1 MGSDLLVALMID
13 FFVHKPSTSSVFDA
27 LKNPDHALVIKDLCV
42 SYRNHLALESVSG
55 DIAKGS
61 LTAIVGPNGGGKST
75 FLKSLMGFVP
85 STRGSIQI
93 SQDFEQSI
101 AYLPQQSEIDKT
113 FPLTVRDV
121 VALGNCQHQGFFKAF
136 PASDQDEIN
145 HHIKEVGMTGF
156 GHKNLSTLSGG
167 QFQRVL
173 FARLAMQEGDL
184 ILLDEP
190 FTSIDGY
197 TVIDLMKII
206 KKWHKQGK
214 TILVVCHDLELVHEH
229 FPKTLFLAR
238 KVIGWGNTHEV
249 LTAENLRRATRI
261 AHNLDTLTHSDLNG
275 GHENEGA

>member
-1 MGSDLLVALMID
+1 MSQFLN
-13 FFVHKPSTSSVFDA
+13 KPGASSVSHD
-27 LKNPDHALVIKDLCV
+27 LDRPDCALVINDLSV
-42 SYRNHLALESVSG
+42 TYRTQLALEGISG
-55 DIAKGS
+55 QINKGT

-75 FLKSLMGFVP
+75 FLKSVMNFVP
-85 STRGSIQI
+85 ASAGTIQI
-93 SQDFEQSI
+93 SKDYKKSI

-136 PASDQDEIN
+136 PQADQSDIDRHLQ
-145 HHIKEVGMTGF
+145 EVGMKGF

-229 FPKTLFLAR
+229 FPQTLFLAR
-238 KVIGWGNTHEV
+238 KVIGWGKTQEV

-261 AHNLDTLTHSDLNG
+261 AHNMDTNVHPNLSGDAG
-275 GHENEGA
+275 QEE

>member
-1 MGSDLLVALMID
+1 MID
-13 FFVHKPSTSSVFDA
+13 FFLDKPSASSVSHD
-27 LKNPDHALVIKDLCV
+27 LNHPDHALVVKDLSV
-42 SYRNHLALESVSG
+42 AYRTHLALEKVSG
-55 DIAKGS
+55 YITKGS

-75 FLKSLMGFVP
+75 FLKTLMNFVP
-85 STRGSIQI
+85 SSAGTIQI
-93 SQDFEQSI
+93 SQDYEKSI

-136 PASDQDEIN
+136 QPSGQSDIDR
-145 HHIKEVGMTGF
+145 HIKEVGMSGF

-229 FPKTLFLAR
+229 FPQTLFLAR
-238 KVIGWGNTHEV
+238 KVIGWGDTKEV

-261 AHNLDTLTHSDLNG
+261 AHNLDTLTHTELNNF
-275 GHENEGA
+275 EESEEG